1 MASGLDATKTPAR
14 PSHESLE
21 TTGGQATEITETPL
35 EHVDHEAMES
45 AKRAQNR
52 LHNDEGKNPGS
63 QIFTK

>member
-14 PSHESLE
+14 PSHEALE

-35 EHVDHEAMES
+35 ERVDHDAMES

-52 LHNDEGKNPGS
+52 IRSNEGKTPGS

>member
-1 MASGLDATKTPAR
+1 MAQGLDSTKTPAR
-14 PSHESLE
+14 PSHESIE
-21 TTGGQATEITETPL
+21 ESSGGATDLGETPL

-52 LHNDEGKNPGS
+52 LHDDEGKLPGS

>member
-1 MASGLDATKTPAR
+1 MASGLDSTKTPAR
-14 PSHESLE
+14 PSHESIE
-21 TTGGQATEITETPL
+21 TTGGQATEVTETPL

-52 LHNDEGKNPGS
+52 LHDDEGKHPGS

>member
-1 MASGLDATKTPAR
+1 MAQGLDATKTGAR

-21 TTGGQATEITETPL
+21 STGGEATEITQTPL
-35 EHVDHEAMES
+35 EHADHEAMES

-52 LHNDEGKNPGS
+52 IHADEGKNPGS